1 MLLRWLKQSMPRSL
15 FGRATLILVL
25 PVVTLQLVASVGFI
39 RRHLEDVT
47 TQMTHTMVR
56 ELRLLQ
62 QQTDGARSQQE
73 ALVAL
78 EPLLAPLSIGVRFVS
93 PSQVPEED
101 WRRWYDY
108 TGGIVSRTL
117 HDSMP
122 DAQAVILPDNLSA
135 ILYLETRFGPAE
147 ITFGRRRV
155 SAAAPHQLPVT
166 MVFFGALMTLIAFV
180 YLRNQLKPIRRLAEA
195 ADAFGKGRT
204 EPYWPGGATE
214 VRIAGSAFL
223 DMRARIDRQIEQRTL
238 MLSGVSHDLR
248 TPLTRLK
255 LGLSLMDDAEA
266 APLLRDVD
274 EMQELLDAFLSFSK
288 GALEGEPESVD
299 PIALVRTIVEDAQR
313 AGREVSLGT
322 CSGEGQVTLRPLAI
336 RRALDNLI
344 GNAVRY
350 GSMARVSVRL
360 TEKSLLLRVEDN
372 GPGIPTDKIAE
383 ALKPFSRLDPARN
396 QNRGSGVGL
405 GLAIAS
411 DIARAHGGVLRLGK
425 SSSLGGLSAD
435 IVLGR

>member
-25 PVVTLQLVASVGFI
+25 PVVALQLVASVGFI

-62 QQTDGARSQQE
+62 EQADGTGSQQE
-73 ALVAL
+73 ALAAL
-78 EPLLAPLSIGVRFVS
+78 DPLLAPLGIGVRFV
-93 PSQVPEED
+93 PPTQVPEQD

-108 TGGIVSRTL
+108 TGGIVTRTL
-117 HDSMP
+117 YDLMP
-122 DAQAVILPDNLSA
+122 GALAVILPDNLSA

-147 ITFGRRRV
+147 ITFGRRRA

-180 YLRNQLKPIRRLAEA
+180 YLRNQLKPIRRLADA
-195 ADAFGKGRT
+195 ADAFGKGRN
-204 EPYWPGGATE
+204 EPYWPSGATE

-223 DMRARIDRQIEQRTL
+223 DMRARIERQIEQRTL

-255 LGLSLMDDAEA
+255 LGLSMMDDEEA

-274 EMQELLDAFLSFSK
+274 EMQELLEAFLSFSK
-288 GALEGEPESVD
+288 GALEGEPENVD

-313 AGREVSLGT
+313 AGRKVTLGT

-336 RRALDNLI
+336 RRAMDNLI

-350 GSMARVSVRL
+350 GSLARVSVRL

-372 GPGIPTDKIAE
+372 GPGIPPDKIAE

-396 QNRGSGVGL
+396 QNQGSGVGL